1 MKAIQFPLIRVTLAF
16 IIGLFLGKLFVI
28 PPVLWASGILF
39 SALTVGVIHYYTRKF
54 ITPPYALGGLL
65 LLVFVGV
72 GGMRIAM
79 DVPER
84 NPYHFTHFL
93 KKSQTCT
100 LVVTLESQLRTS
112 KTRTRYV
119 AEVHE
124 GNGQKTVGKIVV
136 GFPKNEQIYKIGE
149 LYGVTGHFL
158 PLQTAANPGQF
169 DYSAYLKN
177 KHWYGQL
184 LVTNAK
190 WLGPPQKS
198 IPSIADGI
206 RQTVYQRLKKHLNE
220 SDLALIMALILGQQ
234 QDMNADLIQA
244 YQKAG
249 AVHILSVSGLHVGF
263 VLIFIQTLLKPIPNT
278 RRFRRLKIVM
288 VVLGLWS
295 FGFLAGLAPSV
306 LRSVVMFSGLAVG
319 EYLRR
324 SSNSYNT
331 LFTSLFLI
339 LLWEPHALWDVGLQ
353 LSYTAVFFILWLHPI
368 LQNLWSPQSKIGRYI
383 RDLLSVSLA
392 AQLGTLPLSLYYF
405 HQFPGLFF
413 VTNLL
418 LLPGMG
424 VLMGLGLLCVVMA
437 YFNWIWTPLLKL
449 VQWALNLMNG
459 IIRII
464 SEQEEMVWS
473 GIPMNLTAMFLL
485 YSVIVMGVFA
495 LEKRNFNCCRNFLG
509 SILVFQLTILGIR
522 HYYWQNEAWILF
534 HQRKATLIAQQQHHQ
549 YQYLATTNAYLI
561 PLEAFAL
568 SRWIAPSAK
577 QDLRQ
582 NRFWLNGKKIA
593 LVDEKGRFPKNRPH
607 ILIVTNNPRCGP
619 ELWLR
624 RHRPDWVVLDGSN
637 AYHLRKSWK
646 ECCYQLKIPFHDTSE
661 KGSFSVY

>member
-28 PPVLWASGILF
+28 PPVLWAYGILF
-39 SALTVGVIHYYTRKF
+39 SALTVGVIHYYTRKY
-54 ITPPYALGGLL
+54 IKPPYLLGGLL
-65 LLVFVGV
+65 LLVFVGI

-79 DVPER
+79 DNPQR

-93 KKSQTCT
+93 KKSQPCT
-100 LVVTLESQLRTS
+100 LFITLESQLRSS

-124 GNGQKTVGKIVV
+124 WNGQKTVGKIVV
-136 GFPKNEQIYKIGE
+136 GFPKNKQTYTIGG
-149 LYGVTGHFL
+149 LYGVTGLFL
-158 PLQTAANPGQF
+158 PLQPAANPGQF

-184 LVTNAK
+184 LVSNSKSLA
-190 WLGPPQKS
+190 PPQKS

-206 RQTVYQRLKKHLNE
+206 RQTVHQRLKKHLNE
-220 SDLALIMALILGQQ
+220 TDLALVMALILGQQ

-263 VLIFIQTLLKPIPNT
+263 VLIFLQTLLKPLPNT
-278 RRFRRLKIVM
+278 RRFRRFKIVIII
-288 VVLGLWS
+288 LGLWS

-306 LRSVVMFSGLAVG
+306 LRSVIMFSGLALG
-319 EYLRR
+319 DYLRR

-339 LLWEPHALWDVGLQ
+339 LLWEPNALWDVGLQ

-368 LQNLWSPQSKIGRYI
+368 LQNLWSPRSKIGRYV

-424 VLMGLGLLCVVMA
+424 VLMGLGLLSVLMA
-437 YFNWIWTPLLKL
+437 YLNWIWSPLLKL
-449 VQWALNLMNG
+449 VQWVLDLMNG
-459 IIRII
+459 IIRLIAA
-464 SEQEEMVWS
+464 QEEMVWS
-473 GIPMNLTAMFLL
+473 GIPMNLTAMLLL
-485 YSVIVMGVFA
+485 YGIIVMGVFTV
-495 LEKRNFNCCRNFLG
+495 ERQNFYSCRNFLG
-509 SILVFQLTILGIR
+509 SILVFQLVIFGIR
-522 HYYWQNEAWILF
+522 HYHWQEEAWIIF
-534 HQRKATLIAQQQHHQ
+534 HQRKATLIAQQQYDQ
-549 YQYLATTNAYLI
+549 YRFLAKNNTDFMI
-561 PLEAFAL
+561 LEAFAL
-568 SRWIAPSAK
+568 SRWMAPA
-577 QDLRQ
+577 LRQ
-582 NRFWLNGKKIA
+582 DMRQHRFWLKGKKIA
-593 LVDEKGRFPKNRPH
+593 LVDEKGRFPKVRPH

-619 ELWLR
+619 ESWLR
-624 RHRPDWVVLDGSN
+624 RHRPDWVVIDGSN
-637 AYHLRKSWK
+637 GYQLRKSWK

-661 KGSFSVY
+661 KGSFSVF

>member
-16 IIGLFLGKLFVI
+16 IIGLFLGKLIVV
-28 PPVLWASGILF
+28 PPVLWACGILF
-39 SALTVGVIHYYTRKF
+39 SALTVGVIHFYTRKF
-54 ITPPYALGGLL
+54 IVPPNALGGLL
-65 LLVFVGV
+65 LLIFVGI

-79 DVPER
+79 DNPQR
-84 NPYHFTHFL
+84 NPNHFSHFL
-93 KKSQTCT
+93 KKSQSCS

-112 KTRTRYV
+112 TTRTRYV
-119 AEVHE
+119 AEVHQW
-124 GNGQKTVGKIVV
+124 NGQKTVGKIVV
-136 GFPKNEQIYKIGE
+136 GFPKNKQPYTVGK
-149 LYGVTGHFL
+149 LYGVTGVFL
-158 PLQTAANPGQF
+158 PLQPAVNPGQF

-184 LVTNAK
+184 LVSRAK
-190 WLGPPQKS
+190 SLAPPPKS
-198 IPSIADGI
+198 IPALADGI
-206 RQTVYQRLKKHLNE
+206 RQTVHQRLKKHLNE
-220 SDLALIMALILGQQ
+220 SDLALVMALILGQQ
-234 QDMNADLIQA
+234 QDINADLIQA

-263 VLIFIQTLLKPIPNT
+263 VLIFIQTLLKPFPNT
-278 RRFRRLKIVM
+278 RRYRRVKIVM
-288 VVLGLWS
+288 VILGLWS

-319 EYLRR
+319 AYLRR

-368 LQNLWSPQSKIGRYI
+368 LQNLWSPRSKIGRYV

-424 VLMGLGLLCVVMA
+424 VLMGLGLLSVLMA
-437 YFNWIWTPLLKL
+437 YLNWIWSPVLKL
-449 VQWALNLMNG
+449 MQWALDLMNG
-459 IIRII
+459 IIRLIAA
-464 SEQEEMVWS
+464 QEEMVWS
-473 GIPMNLTAMFLL
+473 GIPMNLTAMLLL
-485 YSVIVMGVFA
+485 YGIIVMGVFA
-495 LEKRNFNCCRNFLG
+495 VERRNFYSYRNFFG
-509 SILVFQLTILGIR
+509 SILVFQLAIFGIR
-522 HYYWQNEAWILF
+522 HYHWQEEAWILF
-534 HQRKATLIAQQQHHQ
+534 HQRKATLIAHQQYDQ
-549 YQYLATTNAYLI
+549 YRFLCKNNTALMT
-561 PLEAFAL
+561 LEAFAL
-568 SRWIAPSAK
+568 SRWVAPAIR
-577 QDLRQ
+577 QDMRQ
-582 NRFWLNGKKIA
+582 HRFWLNGKKIA
-593 LVDEKGRFPKNRPH
+593 LVDETGRFPKVRPN

-619 ELWLR
+619 ESWLR

-637 AYHLRKSWK
+637 GYQLRKSWR

-661 KGSFSVY
+661 KGSFSVF

>member
-16 IIGLFLGKLFVI
+16 IIGLFLGKIFVV
-28 PPVLWASGILF
+28 PPVLWACGILF
-39 SALTVGVIHYYTRKF
+39 SALTVGVIHYCTRKL
-54 ITPPYALGGLL
+54 IAPPYSLGGLL
-65 LLVFVGV
+65 LLIFVGI

-79 DVPER
+79 DNPQR
-84 NPYHFTHFL
+84 NPNHFSHFL
-93 KKSQTCT
+93 KKSQSCS

-112 KTRTRYV
+112 TTRTRYV
-119 AEVHE
+119 AEVYQW
-124 GNGQKTVGKIVV
+124 NGQKTVGKIVV
-136 GFPKNEQIYKIGE
+136 GFPKNKQNYTIGG
-149 LYGVTGHFL
+149 LYGITGVFL
-158 PLQTAANPGQF
+158 PLQPAVNPGQF

-184 LVTNAK
+184 LVSNSKSLA
-190 WLGPPQKS
+190 PPQKS
-198 IPSIADGI
+198 ISSIADGI
-206 RQTVYQRLKKHLNE
+206 RQTVHQRLKKHLNE
-220 SDLALIMALILGQQ
+220 SDLALVMALILGQQ

-263 VLIFIQTLLKPIPNT
+263 VLIFIQTLLKPFPNT
-278 RRFRRLKIVM
+278 RRYRRVKIVM
-288 VVLGLWS
+288 VILGLWS

-319 EYLRR
+319 AYLRR

-368 LQNLWSPQSKIGRYI
+368 LQNLWSPRSKIGRYV

-424 VLMGLGLLCVVMA
+424 VLMGLGLISVLMA
-437 YFNWIWTPLLKL
+437 YLNWIWSPLFKL
-449 VQWALNLMNG
+449 LQWALDLMNR
-459 IIRII
+459 IIRTIAA
-464 SEQEEMVWS
+464 QEEMVWS
-473 GIPMNLTAMFLL
+473 DIPMNLTAMLLL
-485 YSVIVMGVFA
+485 YGIIVMGIFA
-495 LEKRNFNCCRNFLG
+495 VERRNFYSCRNFLG
-509 SILVFQLTILGIR
+509 SILVFQLAIFGIR
-522 HYYWQNEAWILF
+522 HYHWQEDAWILF
-534 HQRKATLIAQQQHHQ
+534 HQRKATLIAQQKHHQ
-549 YQYLATTNAYLI
+549 YLYLAKNKTDFTT
-561 PLEAFAL
+561 LEAFAF
-568 SRWIAPSAK
+568 SRWIAPATM

-582 NRFWLNGKKIA
+582 HRFWLNGKKIA
-593 LVDEKGRFPKNRPH
+593 LVDEKGRFPKVRPH

-619 ELWLR
+619 ESWLR
-624 RHRPDWVVLDGSN
+624 RNRPDWVVLDGSN
-637 AYHLRKSWK
+637 GYHFRKSWK

-661 KGSFSVY
+661 KGSFSVF